1 MIGGLGHAAV
11 FGLALTL
18 VAWTLAQLIARA
30 AGRAR
35 PLFNPVLIASA
46 TVIAVLLAMR
56 VDYSDYMRGGSVLS
70 DLLGPAIVALAL
82 PIHRNR
88 RLMASAF
95 PGLALASGV
104 GVLIGMT
111 TTLAIGAVL
120 GTGSGTLLA
129 LSADHST
136 SAVAFAVVDAQGGP
150 GSLAVLFSIA
160 AGILG
165 AIAAPPLLRLLR
177 LHDERVVGFTLGSVT
192 HAIGTSRALEIGE
205 LPGALAAV
213 GMAMSAAFV
222 SFYVPLAMLIPPV
235 RDLLGG

>member
-1 MIGGLGHAAV
+1 VIDGLVQTAV

-18 VAWTLAQLIARA
+18 VAWTLAQLVARV

-35 PLFNPVLIASA
+35 PLFNPVLIASV
-46 TVIAVLLAMR
+46 TVIAVLLATGA
-56 VDYSDYMRGGSVLS
+56 DYGDYMRGGSVLS
-70 DLLGPAIVALAL
+70 NLLGPAIVALAL

-104 GVLIGMT
+104 GVLIGMA
-111 TTLAIGAVL
+111 TTLTVGALL
-120 GTGSGTLLA
+120 GAGSGTLLA
-129 LSADHST
+129 LASDHST
-136 SAVAFAVVDAQGGP
+136 SAVAFAVVDSQGGP
-150 GSLAVLFSIA
+150 GSLAVLFSIT

-177 LHDERVVGFTLGSVT
+177 VRDDRVVGFTLGSIT
-192 HAIGTSRALEIGE
+192 HAIGTSRALELGE

-222 SFYVPLAMLIPPV
+222 SFYVPLAMLVPPV